1 VRHRRNPRRRQR
13 RRSGFRSRGVRCAKV
28 VLGLGRAGGA
38 AKVLPVAH
46 LRNVGPTQLANGAGM
61 EIFFALFKKKNWL

>member
-1 VRHRRNPRRRQR
+1 
-13 RRSGFRSRGVRCAKV
+13 V

-61 EIFFALFKKKNWL
+61 EIFFALFKKKFGFRETKHRSNIIKHFFYFIIVCKISHL